1 MGRCHVGGR
10 NRLERL
16 PPTMHIALNAQLL
29 SFAETYRSGG
39 ISRVIY
45 HLLAELGPDGRGH
58 TFDVFVPTAPATN
71 GWGKLSF
78 HPSGSPTLKPAGPIP
93 CEQPLPPPH
102 FRALQPTPHPL
113 PPL

>member
-16 PPTMHIALNAQLL
+16 PPKMHIALNAQLL
-29 SFAETYRSGG
+29 SFAETYRSGR

-45 HLLAELGPDGRGH
+45 HLLAELGRDGRGH
-58 TFDVFVPTAPATN
+58 TFHVFVPTAPAPN

-78 HPSGSPTLKPAGPIP
+78 HPPPSHTLNP
-93 CEQPLPPPH
+93 PLP
-102 FRALQPTPHPL
+102 L
-113 PPL
+113 PSAHTIL